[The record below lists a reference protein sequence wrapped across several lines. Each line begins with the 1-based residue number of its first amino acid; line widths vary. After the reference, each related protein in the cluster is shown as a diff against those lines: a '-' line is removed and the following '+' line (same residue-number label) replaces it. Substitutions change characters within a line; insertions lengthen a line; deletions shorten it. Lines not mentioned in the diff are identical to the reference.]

1 MAWLGVGGGYTH
13 IYIYKQTVL
22 KLLERP
28 AGARPKKNFLQKKT
42 KKKTTATL
50 FSLLFSWKLATKSIF
65 LQPRKAN
72 IPFLLSLYG

>member
-1 MAWLGVGGGYTH
+1 MAWLGVGGGLAWSGGWLGLVLEVAWLGVGGGYTH

-28 AGARPKKNFLQKKT
+28 FGPRPKKKFLQKKT

-50 FSLLFSWKLATKSIF
+50 FSLLFSW
-65 LQPRKAN
+65 
-72 IPFLLSLYG
+72 